1 MKILPPTRIQ
11 WELIPKIR
19 RWYLFF
25 LVLWFCALPKLTKLP
40 APVHFAILASLC
52 MFLLLPVVPHHP
64 LAIPIVI
71 GGGLAG
77 GLFIS
82 GSCWFPKWS
91 SHGRKDQAGR

>member
-1 MKILPPTRIQ
+1 MKNLPPTQIQ
-11 WELIPKIR
+11 WEQVPKIK

-25 LVLWFCALPKLTKLP
+25 LVYWYCALPKLACPP
-40 APVHFAILASLC
+40 APVHFAILSSLC

-64 LAIPIVI
+64 MSIPIVI

-82 GSCWFPKWS
+82 GIRYIPEWS
-91 SHGRKDQAGR
+91 SHGRKV